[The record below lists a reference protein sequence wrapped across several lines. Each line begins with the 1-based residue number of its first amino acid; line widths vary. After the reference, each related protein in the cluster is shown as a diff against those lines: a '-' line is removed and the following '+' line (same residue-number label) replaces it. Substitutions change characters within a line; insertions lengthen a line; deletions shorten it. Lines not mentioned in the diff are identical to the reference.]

1 MKQSII
7 KSGRPVLVKNMVG
20 IPILLQ
26 APAAIAAA
34 IDDVSGGIKL
44 TATAVS
50 GADSYTYYASIDGGA
65 YTEIASG
72 QGTDYTYAPIEA
84 GSYSFGVTAV
94 RGSSES
100 AMTATSFTDWDIDG
114 YEFFL
119 TADGDLIFTADGE
132 PLFAKEAV

>member
-1 MKQSII
+1 MLKPIIQPIIQPIVGQQSWDTL
-7 KSGRPVLVKNMVG
+7 P
-20 IPILLQ
+20 
-26 APAAIAAA
+26 APAALSAE
-34 IDDVSGGIKL
+34 IDETSGGIL
-44 TATAVS
+44 LSASEVT
-50 GADSYTYYASIDGGA
+50 GAGSYTYYVSIDGGA
-65 YTEIASG
+65 YTVAASG
-72 QGTDYTYAPIEA
+72 QDTVYTFTPTEA

>member
-1 MKQSII
+1 MLTKSLTRALAFNLTQALNRESLGTPETLTASI
-7 KSGRPVLVKNMVG
+7 
-20 IPILLQ
+20 
-26 APAAIAAA
+26 
-34 IDDVSGGIKL
+34 DETSGGILL
-44 TATAVS
+44 TASEVT
-50 GADSYTYYASIDGGA
+50 GADSYSYYVSIDGGSF
-65 YTEIASG
+65 TEIATG
-72 QGTDYTYAPIEA
+72 QGTTYTYTPTEA